1 MAFFD
6 WLFGKRRKPNSASEV
21 EHNRSYSTD
30 ISQPKSTASLETD
43 FSTAGDVAPGT
54 RGTQPKPPRPKV
66 LHGLEENSPF
76 LLIDGGSGAATIMDR
91 EMFDYLYEESQ
102 APDPSQRRLDEMLQK
117 VTRVRALA
125 CGMFRGR
132 ALGSEVIL
140 DTTDPK
146 ALARLRQTLKILE
159 SPHTFDHCG
168 CLGGPTLE
176 FFANQELVATI
187 GLHHGHAIR
196 WAEWKHDAHLWD
208 GRGLNDWLIQNG
220 IDAALLDILNQ
231 NQYDAG
237 ALMGVAPMGFQRR
250 GPALLSPAEQRLR
263 LVELRRVRG
272 GDLEAALRD
281 CQQELGA
288 QPDLAFGYAVR
299 ALIHYQQGDQTRCI
313 ADCTEAIRLGLCEAE
328 IFFTR
333 AVVQD
338 YLGRPQEALADCTAA
353 LEIDPQH
360 VNAYNSRGL
369 IRARMGQLDEAQA
382 DLSQAIR
389 LAPKWFLP
397 YLHRGQVYYNLGEI
411 KMAVA
416 DYDQAIHLLKE
427 MPPGGQA
434 NEAGSPLALVYCRRG
449 EARYDQFQ
457 EEEAEDDFAEARRLD
472 PGSAAGYLGDMW
484 LRRSQFGRALEVFS
498 QLIQSSPKDHRGY
511 TGRGMAR
518 EALGELEQAV
528 ADYSSAIRLESSG
541 VGYALRARV
550 RQRQGRMDDALADL
564 SEHLR
569 LHPNDPMSYLS
580 RSDLYKQRGELAEA
594 LNDLNTAHRV
604 APDDPLVCNNLAWM
618 LATCPEEGLRDG
630 NRAVALAR
638 QACLATEWKNP
649 YCLDTLAAAC
659 AETSAFDEA
668 VRWQIKAVDLSTE
681 DLKSARKER
690 LQMYQ
695 AGQPYRT

>member
-1 MAFFD
+1 MGFFD
-6 WLFGKRRKPNSASEV
+6 WLFGKQRKAEAEPQAEPILPGLL
-21 EHNRSYSTD
+21 SYQKTGTD
-30 ISQPKSTASLETD
+30 P
-43 FSTAGDVAPGT
+43 
-54 RGTQPKPPRPKV
+54 RPPRPKV
-66 LHGLEENSPF
+66 LHGLEENSPYLF
-76 LLIDGGSGAATIMDR
+76 IDGGNGTATIMDR
-91 EMFDYLYEESQ
+91 EMFDYLYEESE
-102 APDPSQRRLDEMLQK
+102 APDPSQRRLDEMLRK
-117 VTRVRALA
+117 VTRVRVLA

-140 DTTDPK
+140 DTADSK
-146 ALARLRQTLKILE
+146 ALAQFRPTLKILE

-176 FFANQELVATI
+176 LFANQELVATI

-220 IDAALLDILNQ
+220 IDGALLDILNQ

-237 ALMGVAPMGFQRR
+237 ALMGVPMGFVRR
-250 GPALLSPAEQRLR
+250 GPAPLSPAEQRLR

-281 CQQELGA
+281 CQKELDA
-288 QPDLAFGYAVR
+288 QPDLAFGYAIR
-299 ALIHYQQGDQTRCI
+299 ALIHYQKGDQNGCI
-313 ADCTEAIRLGLCEAE
+313 ADCTEALRLGLREAE

-333 AVVQD
+333 ALVQD

-369 IRARMGQLDEAQA
+369 IRARLGQLNEAQG

-397 YLHRGQVYYNLGEI
+397 FLHRGQVYYSLGEM
-411 KMAVA
+411 KPAVA
-416 DYDQAIHLLKE
+416 DYDQAIQLLKE
-427 MPPGGQA
+427 IPPPPVGQA
-434 NEAGSPLALVYCRRG
+434 NPAESSLALVYFRRG
-449 EARYDQFQ
+449 EARYDQFE
-457 EEEAEDDFAEARRLD
+457 EEEAEEDFGEARRLD
-472 PGSAAGYLGDMW
+472 PWSAAGYLGDMW
-484 LRRSQFGRALEVFS
+484 LRRSEFGRALEVFS
-498 QLIQSSPKDHRGY
+498 QMIQSWPKDPRGY

-518 EALGELEQAV
+518 EALGELDQAV
-528 ADYSSAIRLESSG
+528 ADYSSAIRVESNG

-550 RQRQGRMDDALADL
+550 RQRQGQMDNALADL
-564 SEHLR
+564 SEHIR
-569 LHPNDPMSYLS
+569 LHPEDPMAYLS
-580 RSDLYKQRGELAEA
+580 RSDLYKQRGAFADALA
-594 LNDLNTAHRV
+594 DLNAAHRMI
-604 APDDPLVCNNLAWM
+604 PDDPWACNNLAWM
-618 LATCPEEGLRDG
+618 LATCPEDRLRDG
-630 NRAVALAR
+630 NRAAALAR

-659 AETSAFDEA
+659 AETNAFDEA
-668 VRWQIKAVDLSTE
+668 VRWQTKAVELST
-681 DLKSARKER
+681 DDVKTARKER

-695 AGQPYRT
+695 AGQPYRG

>member
-1 MAFFD
+1 MGLFH
-6 WLFGKRRKPNSASEV
+6 WLFGKQRKPEAKPQAEPVLPGLPS
-21 EHNRSYSTD
+21 
-30 ISQPKSTASLETD
+30 
-43 FSTAGDVAPGT
+43 FSKT
-54 RGTQPKPPRPKV
+54 GTQPKPPRPKV
-66 LHGLEENSPF
+66 LHGLEENSPYLF
-76 LLIDGGSGAATIMDR
+76 IDAGDGAVTIMDR
-91 EMFDYLYEESQ
+91 EMFDYLYEDCQ
-102 APDPSQRRLDEMLQK
+102 APDPSQNRLDEMLQK

-125 CGMFRGR
+125 GGVFHGR
-132 ALGSEVIL
+132 ALGSEVLL

-146 ALARLRQTLKILE
+146 ALAQFRQTLKILE

-168 CLGGPTLE
+168 CLGGPALE
-176 FFANQELVATI
+176 LYADEELVATI

-220 IDAALLDILNQ
+220 IEATLLDVLSQ

-237 ALMGVAPMGFQRR
+237 ALLGVAPMGFQRR
-250 GPALLSPAEQRLR
+250 DPVPLSPAEQRLR

-272 GDLEAALRD
+272 GDLEAALAD
-281 CQQELGA
+281 CQKELDA
-288 QPDLAFGYAVR
+288 DPDLAFGLAIR
-299 ALIHYQQGDQTRCI
+299 ALVHYQRGDQARCL
-313 ADCTEAIRLGLCEAE
+313 ADCTEALHLGLREAE

-369 IRARMGQLDEAQA
+369 IRARLGQLNEAQG

-397 YLHRGQVYYNLGEI
+397 YLHRGQVHYNLGDI

-416 DYDQAIHLLKE
+416 DYDQAIQFLNE
-427 MPPGGQA
+427 MPPEGKA
-434 NEAGSPLALVYCRRG
+434 KEGSPLALVYCRRG
-449 EARYDQFQ
+449 EARFDQFQ
-457 EEEAEDDFAEARRLD
+457 EEEAEIDFAEARRLD
-472 PGSAAGYLGDMW
+472 PGLAAGYLGDMW

-498 QLIQSSPKDHRGY
+498 QLIQSSPQDARGY

-528 ADYSSAIRLESSG
+528 ADYTSAIRLEPNG
-541 VGYALRARV
+541 VGYALRAQIRH
-550 RQRQGRMDDALADL
+550 RQGRMDNALADL

-569 LHPNDPMSYLS
+569 LHPEDPIARLS
-580 RSDLYKQRGELAEA
+580 RSDLYKQRGALAEA
-594 LNDLNTAHRV
+594 LEDLNTAHRL

-618 LATCPEEGLRDG
+618 LATCPEDGLRDG
-630 NRAVALAR
+630 SSALTLAR

-649 YCLDTLAAAC
+649 FCLDTLAAAC
-659 AETSAFDEA
+659 AETRDFNEA
-668 VRWQIKAVDLSTE
+668 IRWQSKAVELSTDE
-681 DLKSARKER
+681 VKAARKER
-690 LQMYQ
+690 LLMYQ
-695 AGQPYRT
+695 AGQPYRG